1 MFSAASNSSADPFGQ
16 LKGVFRAL
24 HGTKVL
30 PSGLFDPSEELCE
43 ERCSVHHCDYPT
55 MIDLR
60 ARALENA
67 AACDA
72 AGNRAINSVDRL
84 TFHMLRELWSTLAHE
99 RDNLT
104 DAQVSAEFHDLLD
117 IQQDVAGHLRP
128 TLH

>member
-16 LKGVFRAL
+16 GHVCAL
-24 HGTKVL
+24 HGTKVS
-30 PSGLFDPSEELCE
+30 PSGLFDPSGELCE
-43 ERCSVHHCDYPT
+43 EHCSVRYCDYPT

-72 AGNRAINSVDRL
+72 AGKRAINSMDRL
-84 TFHMLRELWSTLAHE
+84 TFHMLGELWSTLAHE

-104 DAQVSAEFHDLLD
+104 DAQATADFHDLLD

-128 TLH
+128 ILH